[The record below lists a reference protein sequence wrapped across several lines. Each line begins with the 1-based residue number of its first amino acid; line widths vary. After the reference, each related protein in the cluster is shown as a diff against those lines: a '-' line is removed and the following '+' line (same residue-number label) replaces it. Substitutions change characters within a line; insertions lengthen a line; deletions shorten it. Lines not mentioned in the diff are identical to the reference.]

1 MRTTALFTAMAAIIL
16 VTVTGTAAA
25 GAADAADDQKMLARA
40 QRLLRQTATERDTA
54 LTENA
59 GLKSEVGEL
68 NRKLGAL
75 KKSSEASLARSR
87 ESNAALN
94 EDRRK
99 TMQNLRQVEADK
111 TQLQSTVVEQAQWI
125 ESCGAKNVKLV
136 EVNRELLQ
144 RYKNK
149 GVFDAMLQREPLTQ
163 LKRVEIENIVQEYQD
178 EIDRQG
184 FKKNTATAA
193 AH

>member
-87 ESNAALN
+87 ESNAALS